1 MQHFGEMTQLPE
13 IPGAKRHCSVIA
25 GYDRQS
31 GSPVEP
37 GSTDNSRQL
46 AATLGRIYPYRA
58 AKQQAPGVAATDAK
72 GTVAT
77 DAKGFPN
84 WSGMTGRFPV
94 EPGMTNDPGM
104 TKEPNSTS
112 GRR

>member
-1 MQHFGEMTQLPE
+1 MTE
-13 IPGAKRHCSVIA
+13 
-25 GYDRQS
+25 S
-31 GSPVEP
+31 G
-37 GSTDNSRQL
+37 RQL

-94 EPGMTNDPGM
+94 EPGMT
-104 TKEPNSTS
+104 E
-112 GRR
+112 GRILLQGGGEGVFQVDVGVGEEVFDLVAEGD